1 MIEAEEAFKDV
12 KDPEVKKL
20 LIGIYEKPISLDIAD
35 LVEEAKNLLSE
46 EADFATAKEITDR
59 IQFEVPTAWYE
70 DCLKKSIATGRYFD
84 VSATLDILDRPLS
97 QEEISK
103 LIEQLILTGS
113 MRALHEVEEVSSESF
128 DLSVWQNA
136 MIHRT
141 VRLLWEKRN
150 DYKLSPLSNI
160 LTFHLDYKDI
170 LSDFKIK
177 VVGTYRLDIVGKTF
191 QYFDQHTMSTFL
203 HHLLKLDSDPLVKK
217 IARQIKSVSVVS

>member
-1 MIEAEEAFKDV
+1 MIEAEKVFKDIQN
-12 KDPEVKKL
+12 PEVKKL
-20 LIGIYEKPISLDIAD
+20 LIGIYEKPISLNVAD
-35 LVEEAKNLLSE
+35 LVEQARNLLAQ
-46 EADFATAKEITDR
+46 EADFATAKEITDH

-70 DCLKKSIATGRYFD
+70 DCLKKAISTGRYFD

-97 QEEISK
+97 QKEISK

-128 DLSVWQNA
+128 DLSIWQNIL
-136 MIHRT
+136 IHRT

-150 DYKLSPLSNI
+150 NYKLSPLSNI
-160 LTFHLDYKDI
+160 LTFHLDYKEI

-177 VVGTYRLDIVGKTF
+177 VVGTYRLDIIGKTF

-203 HHLLKLDSDPLVKK
+203 HHLLKLDNDPLVKK
-217 IARQIKSVSVVS
+217 IARQIKSVSVLS